1 MVGYEM
7 SKRKSNGRGPLFS
20 NLLQSASGFAVALI
34 FLFRPGVALGDFWDD
49 CVCPATGHDEIVSYD
64 CDDVTYEGC
73 CQGDFVTWCEGGKL
87 HCRNCVA
94 AGEVCSW
101 DMMWQF
107 YGCDDT
113 SNPMEDPSGYNP
125 MDCEFAQCDADT
137 DTDTDTDTDPTC
149 PGTGGVYL
157 EATPGVCWYSGT
169 KDGTCAAKCSA
180 VGSVYSNITAAYAG
194 DNGSGG
200 AKAHCWE
207 VLDALGVGYDPTV
220 SDLSCNNGI
229 GCHYDSA
236 TAWYRCYS
244 PTTTGAAHYATSY
257 RACACEIP

>member
-1 MVGYEM
+1 M

-73 CQGDFVTWCEGGKL
+73 CQGDFVTWCESGKL

-94 AGEVCSW
+94 AGEICSW
-101 DMMWQF
+101 DMIWQF

-125 MDCEFAQCDADT
+125 IDCEFAHCDT
-137 DTDTDTDTDPTC
+137 DTDTDTDTDADCDFEGVLVGGSCWYLAEPNESCTETC
-149 PGTGGVYL
+149 STHDGYD
-157 EATPGVCWYSGT
+157 EATKTFAG
-169 KDGTCAAKCSA
+169 SA
-180 VGSVYSNITAAYAG
+180 GTAA
-194 DNGSGG
+194 NC
-200 AKAHCWE
+200 KA
-207 VLDALGVGYDPTV
+207 VLNALGGYNYWKGDICG
-220 SDLSCNNGI
+220 LGGI
-229 GCHYDSA
+229 GCHKYTGNGWRDL
-236 TAWYRCYS
+236 T
-244 PTTTGAAHYATSY
+244 PTTADTAPWDRH
-257 RACACEIP
+257 RD